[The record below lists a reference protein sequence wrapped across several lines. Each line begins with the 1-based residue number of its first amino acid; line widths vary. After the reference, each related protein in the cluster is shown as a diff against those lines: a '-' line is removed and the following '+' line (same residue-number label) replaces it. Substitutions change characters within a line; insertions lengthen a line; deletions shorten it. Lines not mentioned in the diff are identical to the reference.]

1 MEERTVITLSIDG
14 QQIRAEHGELLAAVL
29 LREARPVAR
38 RHPVDGTLRAPYC
51 MMGVCFE
58 CLVEIDGRPGQQA
71 CLVEVAQGMDVQR
84 RLD

>member
-1 MEERTVITLSIDG
+1 MDITLTIDG
-14 QQIRAEHGELLAAVL
+14 RRTRAQHGEVLAAVL

-38 RHPVDGTLRAPYC
+38 RHPLDGSLRGPFC

-71 CLVEVAQGMDVQR
+71 CLVQVAPGMDVQR
-84 RLD
+84 RLE